1 MNLTRQIYESNE
13 LYLNSSNNQKLILIY
28 VLKVCLLTQAFRTV
42 TCTQLCIEL
51 KMTSTKCENVIK
63 RSLLIVYIPSFVSS
77 SVSSSCS

>member
-28 VLKVCLLTQAFRTV
+28 VLKSCTV
-42 TCTQLCIEL
+42 TCTRLCIEL

-63 RSLLIVYIPSFVSS
+63 RSLLIVDIPSFVSS